1 MVFHAMLDHPVT
13 SKFTKII
20 RLSIGQVGSGWVR
33 LGQVGSGWISFGQ
46 IRSNHNGY

>member
-13 SKFTKII
+13 SKFTEII

-33 LGQVGSGWISFGQ
+33 LGQVGSGWV
-46 IRSNHNGY
+46 RLD